1 MKYFENRL
9 LCIFCI
15 SSAVWSL
22 GFWGVIIQTETDAA
36 YFWRALG
43 MIGTIAYLI
52 VGQMIL
58 CYLSGISMSVQ
69 RGMNRFALLGIFVYF
84 LTIQKDQVKY
94 QLDTIGMT
102 YYFTNS
108 IENTIYTIYTI
119 IIAGNM
125 LVAVIYMIHCG
136 KEKRKRVLGQ
146 KLLLSESVIVLGMLF
161 DTVFPLFGKTAL
173 AGSTLGQ
180 FLGLIVLVHAME
192 FIDRSRI
199 TISNM
204 SEFIYYSLSMPIL
217 VYDCDWRLQIR
228 NDAAF
233 AFLGIRNDQMEETKI
248 YKLFETYEGD
258 VFEFSGNS
266 KEMDAVCRNNQ
277 LYCSLLINKI
287 YDDYGDI
294 IGYIIIVT
302 DLSERMKAMQ
312 KLEEAKEEAEY
323 ANLSKSRFL
332 ANMSHEIRTPMNAI
346 IGFSELILNM
356 DISDTVREHVQDI
369 KWSSHNLLAII
380 NDILDISKIES
391 GKMELVCDNYYAA
404 ALFKDISL
412 IISTQAKTKGLAF
425 RMRVDKNMPNAMY
438 GDKVRLRGIL
448 INILNNAI
456 KYTQKG
462 SITFEAVVI
471 QKTEDSVNLEFKISD
486 TGRGIRE
493 EDMAK
498 LFKNFERLE
507 GKRNYGIE
515 GSGLGLAIAK
525 GYVVLMGGDITVSST
540 YGEGSVFTVTLE
552 QKIVDGSQMDGE
564 YLQEQKCDE
573 ISTLGSMQ
581 VQDTQVLVVDD
592 NQVNVKVAQGIFSSY
607 GLCVDTAGSGKEAI
621 ALCMNTDYHI
631 VFMDEM
637 MPEMNG
643 IEAMKQIRSIRSWYA
658 EGGNSKIIALTAD
671 AISGTRVR
679 LMQEGFDEYLG
690 KPINLNQLER
700 LLVRFLPADKIKI
713 VEKIQKKQE
722 ISSEEAKEKQYLK
735 ETLTKV
741 DTQKGIENCGGKVAD
756 YLKVLRITYEHGEKQ
771 LEELRRMQHG
781 ADYQNYTIKIHSMKS
796 TSLNLGAVEISKMA
810 KRQEIAGEAGNFAH
824 IDAHME
830 EFQEEYGQLLEEIG
844 QVLEHYG
851 LIGKEEDDQE
861 KLSDDMVCSILANIR
876 NCLEEFEFPKIFE
889 ILQEVKKYKLS
900 ERYEQVFRQIE
911 EWMDDLA
918 VDEIQELIEKTLP

>member
-1 MKYFENRL
+1 
-9 LCIFCI
+9 
-15 SSAVWSL
+15 
-22 GFWGVIIQTETDAA
+22 
-36 YFWRALG
+36 
-43 MIGTIAYLI
+43 
-52 VGQMIL
+52 
-58 CYLSGISMSVQ
+58 
-69 RGMNRFALLGIFVYF
+69 
-84 LTIQKDQVKY
+84 
-94 QLDTIGMT
+94 
-102 YYFTNS
+102 
-108 IENTIYTIYTI
+108 
-119 IIAGNM
+119 
-125 LVAVIYMIHCG
+125 
-136 KEKRKRVLGQ
+136 
-146 KLLLSESVIVLGMLF
+146 
-161 DTVFPLFGKTAL
+161 
-173 AGSTLGQ
+173 
-180 FLGLIVLVHAME
+180 
-192 FIDRSRI
+192 
-199 TISNM
+199 
-204 SEFIYYSLSMPIL
+204 
-217 VYDCDWRLQIR
+217 
-228 NDAAF
+228 
-233 AFLGIRNDQMEETKI
+233 
-248 YKLFETYEGD
+248 
-258 VFEFSGNS
+258 
-266 KEMDAVCRNNQ
+266 
-277 LYCSLLINKI
+277 
-287 YDDYGDI
+287 
-294 IGYIIIVT
+294 
-302 DLSERMKAMQ
+302 
-312 KLEEAKEEAEY
+312 
-323 ANLSKSRFL
+323 
-332 ANMSHEIRTPMNAI
+332 
-346 IGFSELILNM
+346 
-356 DISDTVREHVQDI
+356 
-369 KWSSHNLLAII
+369 
-380 NDILDISKIES
+380 
-391 GKMELVCDNYYAA
+391 
-404 ALFKDISL
+404 
-412 IISTQAKTKGLAF
+412 
-425 RMRVDKNMPNAMY
+425 
-438 GDKVRLRGIL
+438 
-448 INILNNAI
+448 
-456 KYTQKG
+456 
-462 SITFEAVVI
+462 
-471 QKTEDSVNLEFKISD
+471 
-486 TGRGIRE
+486 
-493 EDMAK
+493 
-498 LFKNFERLE
+498 
-507 GKRNYGIE
+507 
-515 GSGLGLAIAK
+515 
-525 GYVVLMGGDITVSST
+525 
-540 YGEGSVFTVTLE
+540 
-552 QKIVDGSQMDGE
+552 
-564 YLQEQKCDE
+564 
-573 ISTLGSMQ
+573 
-581 VQDTQVLVVDD
+581 
-592 NQVNVKVAQGIFSSY
+592 
-607 GLCVDTAGSGKEAI
+607 VDTAGSGKEAI